1 MTAHPIYLAR
11 VYDPLDSTTGARLL
25 ADRLWPRGV
34 AKADL
39 GLSAWLKGAAPSD
52 GLRRW
57 LHADLGR
64 WNEFTTRYRAQLDA
78 TPEAVEAC
86 LDWCRHGP
94 VTLLTAV
101 RDPEHSHAAVLKDYL
116 SERLSLEG

>member
-1 MTAHPIYLAR
+1 MTHRIYLAR
-11 VYDPLDSTTGARLL
+11 VYDPPDTTTGARLL

-57 LHADLGR
+57 LHADPGR
-64 WNEFTTRYRAQLDA
+64 WKEFMARYRAQLDA

-86 LDWCRHGP
+86 LNWCHRGP
-94 VTLLTAV
+94 VTLLTAT
-101 RDPEHSHAAVLKDYL
+101 RDPEHSHVSVLRDYL
-116 SERLSLEG
+116 DERLVSKE